1 MSVFSDRQKEH
12 QAYVSGLGA
21 QTKQGQGD
29 LVEGKL
35 APADAVETKA
45 TPDLEA
51 VAAQATAANR
61 AGLERD

>member
-35 APADAVETKA
+35 APADAVETKLN
-45 TPDLEA
+45 PDLEE
-51 VAAQATAANR
+51 AANR
-61 AGLERD
+61 AALERD